1 MSYDVFISY
10 SAEDKPTAD
19 AVVAGLENHRIRCWI
34 APRDIGAGK
43 EYGAEIIAGI
53 TRCKVMVLIFSMRSN
68 NSNQVVREVE
78 RFVADQGWN
87 QNPRLF
93 ALART
98 ADLVKLEP
106 ALAEAL
112 GAQADDPD
120 SITPIEQE
128 TLDASKPL
136 DEVLAT
142 TMWPDDVVGAALVLE
157 RLILPPEAEAALPVD
172 DEESLHR
179 LIAEHPERQDVRMA
193 VVVLRD
199 GQRECAIRLKT
210 HDDDA
215 SVLLGPDLIPRLAQ
229 ALAATLM

>member
-1 MSYDVFISY
+1 MTPDEQGLHHLDDSEQPNG
-10 SAEDKPTAD
+10 SADSDP
-19 AVVAGLENHRIRCWI
+19 VASQLRDGLRLVE
-34 APRDIGAGK
+34 
-43 EYGAEIIAGI
+43 
-53 TRCKVMVLIFSMRSN
+53 
-68 NSNQVVREVE
+68 VVREVE
-78 RFVADQGWN
+78 RFVAEQGWD

-112 GAQADDPD
+112 GAEADDPH

-128 TLDASKPL
+128 SLDASKPL

-157 RLILPPEAEAALPVD
+157 RLMLPPEAEAALPAD
-172 DEESLHR
+172 NEEELHS

-193 VVVLRD
+193 VVVLRT
-199 GQRECAIRLKT
+199 GQRECAIRIKS

-215 SVLLGPDLIPRLAQ
+215 SVLLGPDLVPRLAE
-229 ALAATLM
+229 ALAATFM

>member
-1 MSYDVFISY
+1 MNPDEQSLHNPDDSDPAVGSD
-10 SAEDKPTAD
+10 EHD
-19 AVVAGLENHRIRCWI
+19 AAASQLRDGLR
-34 APRDIGAGK
+34 
-43 EYGAEIIAGI
+43 
-53 TRCKVMVLIFSMRSN
+53 LIE
-68 NSNQVVREVE
+68 VVREVE
-78 RFVADQGWN
+78 RFVAEQGWD

-98 ADLVKLEP
+98 AELVKLEP

-112 GAQADDPD
+112 GAEADDPD

-157 RLILPPEAEAALPVD
+157 RLMLPPEAEQSVLVD
-172 DEESLHR
+172 NEESLTS
-179 LIAEHPERQDVRMA
+179 LIAAHPERQDVRMA
-193 VVVLRD
+193 VVVMRD
-199 GQRECAIRLKT
+199 GQRECAIRLKS

-215 SVLLGPDLIPRLAQ
+215 SVLLGPDLVPSLAE
-229 ALAATLM
+229 ALAATFM

>member
-1 MSYDVFISY
+1 MTPDEQGLHNPDDSDQLIG
-10 SAEDKPTAD
+10 SADTD
-19 AVVAGLENHRIRCWI
+19 AIASQLRDGLRLVE
-34 APRDIGAGK
+34 
-43 EYGAEIIAGI
+43 
-53 TRCKVMVLIFSMRSN
+53 
-68 NSNQVVREVE
+68 VVREVE
-78 RFVADQGWN
+78 RFVADQGWD

-112 GAQADDPD
+112 GAEADDPD

-157 RLILPPEAEAALPVD
+157 RLMLPPEAEAALPVD

-215 SVLLGPDLIPRLAQ
+215 SVLLGPDLVPRLAQ
-229 ALAATLM
+229 ALAATFT

>member
-1 MSYDVFISY
+1 VAPHSIRHNRAVTPDEQSLHNPDDSEQPVG
-10 SAEDKPTAD
+10 SADTD
-19 AVVAGLENHRIRCWI
+19 AIASQLRDGLRLVE
-34 APRDIGAGK
+34 
-43 EYGAEIIAGI
+43 
-53 TRCKVMVLIFSMRSN
+53 
-68 NSNQVVREVE
+68 VVREVE
-78 RFVADQGWN
+78 RFVAEQGWD

-112 GAQADDPD
+112 GAEADDPN
-120 SITPIEQE
+120 SITQIEQE
-128 TLDASKPL
+128 SLDASKPL

-157 RLILPPEAEAALPVD
+157 RLMLPPEAEAALPVD
-172 DEESLHR
+172 DEESLHN

-193 VVVLRD
+193 VVVLRS

-215 SVLLGPDLIPRLAQ
+215 SVLLGPDLVPRLAQ
-229 ALAATLM
+229 ALAATFM